1 MPCSILGLTPAV
13 WVPLRCADL
22 NGILAPKSWGSSKSP
37 APSSTL
43 LATVRRRDFAG
54 VNAFKRV
61 PNTRVSQL
69 TGHTDPPIIV
79 MQVREPHNNAED
91 YIASILEVLKA
102 LHVKRYSRI
111 GAMYDAAPH
120 TRPLQVSGTLN
131 GEPMTGLR
139 GLVSRRRSN
148 YEGPTSIMNLLSQE
162 LPKIGVEDVSFM
174 VRLPQ
179 YAQLE
184 HDYAG
189 TARLLEI
196 LSHGIQFARRPP
208 PNRGRP
214 QTVLRARFGDQQQP
228 GRTGAGQA
236 AGSPTTTR
244 GTPTST
250 EEQSA
255 TEEQMQDLPA
265 DIQSFL
271 ADMRPPAGQPEL
283 GSFGAH
289 VARQTCP
296 IPSRPS

>member
-1 MPCSILGLTPAV
+1 
-13 WVPLRCADL
+13 
-22 NGILAPKSWGSSKSP
+22 
-37 APSSTL
+37 
-43 LATVRRRDFAG
+43 
-54 VNAFKRV
+54 
-61 PNTRVSQL
+61 
-69 TGHTDPPIIV
+69 

-196 LSHGIQFARRPP
+196 LSTVYNLPADL
-208 PNRGRP
+208 P
-214 QTVLRARFGDQQQP
+214 QTEA
-228 GRTGAGQA
+228 GRKQYSELDSEISNNPA
-236 AGSPTTTR
+236 AQELVKRLESYYDSRHPN
-244 GTPTST
+244 ST

-271 ADMRPPAGQPEL
+271 ADMSHRLDNPN
-283 GSFGAH
+283 
-289 VARQTCP
+289 
-296 IPSRPS
+296 